1 MVTKRGNN
9 FYLRIRPFGG
19 KEIGVKTQARSKTE
33 AKQTEM
39 AVMTACRSG
48 DYRALD
54 PISREICVRMFR
66 NQAIEIPSDL
76 LVSEPVQDE
85 LTLRRGVELFI
96 KYPGINTSPNRERYE
111 QAFEHI
117 VDHWGS
123 ERPVKSIWI
132 PDIKEYQIRRL
143 NEEAAPSTI
152 NKEKSALSKMFQ
164 VLLELRHLDINPA
177 RLVRNLSEKNSKRGA
192 YVSFKDFQSIV
203 ELLSA
208 WFRPIA
214 QTAYYTGMRRGEVLG
229 LTRKSVRLDRRL
241 ILLGSQETKERQR
254 KRVPIHRDLA
264 PILEDVMKV
273 QAMGTERIFLHNG
286 MPVTHRDEVRWCWDR
301 KVAKVEDLDPVPRF
315 HDLRHTWKTNA
326 RRSGMHPEI
335 EKSIMG
341 HASRARGVHE
351 GYGVISDQELM
362 RAIDSMTFEHGDT
375 EIFGTVS
382 SKKKSRHKV
391 AASAGTRKNAYN
403 TRTKAKKQL
412 VGYR

>member
-1 MVTKRGNN
+1 MVTKRGKNY
-9 FYLRIRPFGG
+9 YLRIRPFGG
-19 KEIGVKTQARSKTE
+19 SEIGVKTPARNKTE
-33 AKQTEM
+33 AKQIEM
-39 AVMTACRSG
+39 SVMTACRSG

-54 PISREICVRMFR
+54 PVSREICVRMFR
-66 NQAIEIPSDL
+66 NQAIEMPSDL
-76 LVSEPVQDE
+76 SMSEPVQAE
-85 LTLRRGVELFI
+85 LTLRRAVELFI

-111 QAFEHI
+111 QAFEHV

-123 ERPVKSIWI
+123 ERQVKSVWI
-132 PDIKEYQIRRL
+132 PEIKAYQIERL
-143 NEEAAPSTI
+143 NEGAAPSTI

-164 VLLELRHLDINPA
+164 VLLELRHLDVNPA
-177 RLVRNLSEKNSKRGA
+177 RLVRNLSEKNSKRAA
-192 YVSFKDFQSIV
+192 YVSFKDFRCIV
-203 ELLSA
+203 EVLPA
-208 WFRPIA
+208 WFKPIA
-214 QTAYYTGMRRGEVLG
+214 LTAYYTGMRRGEVLA

-254 KRVPIHRDLA
+254 KRVPIHRELA
-264 PILEDVMKV
+264 PILETVMKV

-301 KVAKVEDLDPVPRF
+301 KVVKVKGLESVPRF

-351 GYGVISDQELM
+351 GYGVISDQELI
-362 RAIDSMTFEHGDT
+362 RAIDSMTFDHGDT

-382 SKKKSRHKV
+382 SKKKSRQRMV
-391 AASAGTRKNAYN
+391 ASTGTRKNAYN
-403 TRTKAKKQL
+403 TRTRTKEQL
-412 VGYR
+412 VG